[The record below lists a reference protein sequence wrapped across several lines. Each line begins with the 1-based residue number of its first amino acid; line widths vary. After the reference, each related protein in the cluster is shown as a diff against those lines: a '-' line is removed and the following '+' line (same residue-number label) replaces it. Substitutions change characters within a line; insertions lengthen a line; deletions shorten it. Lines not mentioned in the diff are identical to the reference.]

1 MLRSHF
7 RSAVLAEYS
16 PGSSQNLI
24 TLVLITAGR
33 GAMVH
38 SKYVDEISRAP
49 DDILSFIEAA
59 SEVSVYGR
67 YIAYG

>member
-7 RSAVLAEYS
+7 RRALLADYL
-16 PGSSQNLI
+16 PGGSQNPI
-24 TLVLITAGR
+24 TLVPITAGW
-33 GAMVH
+33 GALVH

-49 DDILSFIEAA
+49 DDIISFIEAA